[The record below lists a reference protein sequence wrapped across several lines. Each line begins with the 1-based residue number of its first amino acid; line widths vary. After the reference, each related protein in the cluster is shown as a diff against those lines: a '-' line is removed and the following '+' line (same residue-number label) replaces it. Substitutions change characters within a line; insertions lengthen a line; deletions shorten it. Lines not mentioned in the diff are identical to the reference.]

1 MFFFMNYL
9 ISTPPLNAFEHMAFD
24 EQTVR
29 LRPND
34 ATLRFYRWADGPAVT
49 FGYAQFLREVD
60 RALLA
65 QNFCG
70 PRVRR
75 PTGGGVVFHKD
86 DLTFSLVFASRER
99 PAEIYKKLHACV
111 LAELVRAGQ
120 IGRTFDKTLPAA
132 SYAPSVNHTASACFA
147 NPVEND
153 LLAADGHKIL
163 GGALRRFDGCV
174 LYQGSLQMPGARTNP
189 AYKNAVTCAVRTFL
203 AADFRPMR
211 AGEDWLKAARELA
224 SAQYQTQAWTEKF

>member
-1 MFFFMNYL
+1 MNLL

-29 LRPND
+29 LRPN
-34 ATLRFYRWADGPAVT
+34 AVTLRFYRWTDGPAVT
-49 FGYAQFLREVD
+49 FGYAQFLSEVD

-65 QNFCG
+65 QNFYG

-86 DLTFSLVFASRER
+86 DLTFSLVFASRGR
-99 PAEIYKKLHACV
+99 PAEIYKKLHACI
-111 LAELVRAGQ
+111 LAELARAGQ
-120 IGRTFDKTLPAA
+120 TGRAFDKTLPARA
-132 SYAPSVNHTASACFA
+132 YAPSVNHTANACFS

-153 LLAADGHKIL
+153 LLAEDGHKIL

-174 LYQGSLQMPGARTNP
+174 LYQGSLQLPAARTNP
-189 AYKNAVTCAVRTFL
+189 AYKNAVTQAVRAFL
-203 AADFRPMR
+203 AADLRPAR
-211 AGEDWLKAARELA
+211 AEEAWLQGARELA
-224 SAQYQTQAWTEKF
+224 CAQYQTPQWTEKF